1 MMTGTE
7 AETSSE
13 QLLQPLPQTPLQQ
26 FKNWLETPE
35 PLEQSDP
42 ELAEHLRKIANRQH
56 PVVKTLVVEGDTRLY
71 ITHDGRRIVKR
82 SIPPGRNDPCSCGSG
97 KKYKKC
103 CLR

>member
-1 MMTGTE
+1 MTGTE
-7 AETSSE
+7 AEISSE
-13 QLLQPLPQTPLQQ
+13 QLLQPSQPTPMQQ

-56 PVVKTLVVEGDTRLY
+56 PVVKVLAVESDATTI

-82 SIPPGRNDPCSCGSG
+82 KVQPGRNDPCSCGSG
-97 KKYKKC
+97 KKFKKC